1 MRRAYRS
8 IAIDGP
14 SGAGKSS
21 LSGQLARAIGYLHVD
36 TGAIYRTVGLA
47 ASRRAIGKEDA
58 QAVTAM
64 LPELDIQVC
73 YGPDGGQR
81 MVLDGEDVTEEIRS
95 HAVSQWA
102 SIVAAIPAVRA
113 FLLDTQRRLAQS
125 NNVIMDGRD
134 IGTVVLPDAD
144 LKIFLTARPEDR
156 ARRRYLELCQR
167 GEQADEDQIL
177 QDVLGRD
184 RQDMERAVSP
194 LCPAPDAVVADT
206 TGKGREESFQLLL
219 ELVQAHLGEAGG
231 MGR

>member
-58 QAVTAM
+58 QAVAAM
-64 LPELDIQVC
+64 LPELDIQVR

-81 MVLDGEDVTEEIRS
+81 MVLDGEDVTEAIRS

-167 GEQADEDQIL
+167 GEQADEEQIL

-194 LCPAPDAVVADT
+194 LRPAPDAVVADT
-206 TGKGREESFQLLL
+206 TGKGREESFQLLM

>member
-81 MVLDGEDVTEEIRS
+81 MVLDGEDVTEAIRS

-113 FLLDTQRRLAQS
+113 FLLDTQRRMAQS

-167 GEQADEDQIL
+167 GEQADEEQIL

-194 LCPAPDAVVADT
+194 LRPAPDAVVADT
-206 TGKGREESFQLLL
+206 TGKGREESFQLLM

>member
-36 TGAIYRTVGLA
+36 AGAIYRTVGLA

-81 MVLDGEDVTEEIRS
+81 MVLDGEDVTEAIRS

-167 GEQADEDQIL
+167 GEQADEEQIL

-194 LCPAPDAVVADT
+194 LRPAPDAVVADT
-206 TGKGREESFQLLL
+206 TGKGREESFQLLM

>member
-194 LCPAPDAVVADT
+194 LRPAPDAVVADT
-206 TGKGREESFQLLL
+206 TGKGREESFQLLM

>member
-81 MVLDGEDVTEEIRS
+81 MVLDGEDVTEAIRS

-167 GEQADEDQIL
+167 GEQADEEQIL

-194 LCPAPDAVVADT
+194 LRPAPDAVVADT
-206 TGKGREESFQLLL
+206 TGKGREESFQLLM

>member
-8 IAIDGP
+8 VAIDGP

-58 QAVTAM
+58 QAVAAM
-64 LPELDIQVC
+64 LPELDIQVR

-81 MVLDGEDVTEEIRS
+81 MVLDGEDVTEAIRS
-95 HAVSQWA
+95 HAVSEWA

-113 FLLDTQRRLAQS
+113 FLLDTQRKLAQS
-125 NNVIMDGRD
+125 HDVIMDGRD

-144 LKIFLTARPEDR
+144 LKIFLTAQPKDR

-167 GEQADEDQIL
+167 GEQADEEQIL
-177 QDVLGRD
+177 QDVLRRD
-184 RQDMERAVSP
+184 RQDMERAASP
-194 LCPAPDAVVADT
+194 LRQAPDAVVADT

-219 ELVQAHLGEAGG
+219 KLVQTHLGEVGG
-231 MGR
+231 VGR

>member
-81 MVLDGEDVTEEIRS
+81 MVLDGEDVTEAIRS

-167 GEQADEDQIL
+167 GEQADEEQIL

-194 LCPAPDAVVADT
+194 LRPAPDAVVADT
-206 TGKGREESFQLLL
+206 TGKGRKESFQLLM